1 MPQSPGGPPPPP
13 TSASVSSIGVEHALL
28 SYLYLDRGDP
38 DGYASLVDGAARFEH
53 PGFPVAFGSEE
64 AAALVL
70 KCYGSSGIHRPR
82 RVVAA
87 DGDVVVTG
95 VLTRR
100 AGGGDDQEF
109 ADLFAI
115 TEHGLLSSWRR
126 YHRPTG

>member
-1 MPQSPGGPPPPP
+1 M
-13 TSASVSSIGVEHALL
+13 EHALL

-53 PGFPVAFGSEE
+53 PGFPVARGSEE

-70 KCYGSSGIHRPR
+70 KCCGSSGTHRPR
-82 RVVAA
+82 RVIAA
-87 DGDVVVTG
+87 DGNVVVTG
-95 VLTRR
+95 VLTRGP
-100 AGGGDDQEF
+100 GGEAEREF

-126 YHRPTG
+126 FHRPAA